1 MESISTNTA
10 AAAAATPIL
19 PAPAA
24 VPLIYQQ
31 IPKIMQEMEA
41 VKKEK
46 RTQEGGRSFAYRGID
61 DVMNAMWPL
70 LSKYH
75 VFVIPEVLEHN
86 REERTTTKGTTLLYS
101 ILRIRY
107 SFVAEDGSSIQ
118 AITIGEGMDSGD
130 KASNKAMAVAFKY
143 ALFQVFCIPTEDMAA
158 SDPDGQVHSVQPQRQ
173 ATQRQAG
180 SSGQKRQ
187 QAANPT
193 PAEQRGRNEANRGQ
207 QGQQPGA
214 IPQSYVASL
223 ISLAQRKGVSMT
235 SLLNSYGVPDP
246 SAMTDQQWQDAMN
259 RLSQYPDKQ
268 QNTTEGR

>member
-1 MESISTNTA
+1 MGNQSTNTA
-10 AAAAATPIL
+10 VAAAATPIQ

-24 VPLIYQQ
+24 APLIYQQ

-41 VKKEK
+41 VKKAK

-75 VFVIPEVLEHN
+75 VFVIPEVLEHH
-86 REERTTTKGTTLLYS
+86 REERTTKKDSTLLYS

-158 SDPDGQVHSVQPQRQ
+158 SDPDGQVYSVQPQRQ
-173 ATQRQAG
+173 PQQRQAV

-193 PAEQRGRNEANRGQ
+193 PAEQRGRNETNRGQ

-246 SAMTDQQWQDAMN
+246 AYMTDQQWQDAMN
-259 RLSQYPDKQ
+259 RLNQYPDKV
-268 QNTTEGR
+268 TEGK